1 MVTSYEL
8 KQKSRI
14 EEIGVDTLILEHKKT
29 GAKVLLMPC
38 DDENKVFTIGFR
50 TPVDNSTGVP
60 HILEHSVLCGSEK
73 YPCKDPF
80 IELAKG
86 SLNTFLNAMTYPDK
100 TVYPVAS
107 CNEKDFENLMDVYLD
122 AVFNPNIHREEKI
135 FRQEGWHYELD
146 SPEGELTYNGV
157 VYNEMKGVY
166 SSADGLLERAVS
178 KVLYG
183 GHTYGEESGGD
194 PDNIPELTYEQFK
207 DFHKRYYHPSNSY
220 IILYGNCDM
229 ERLLERIDADYLS
242 KYERLE
248 IDSSIPLPKA
258 LAEPADVTYP
268 YPISDSEDEN
278 NTTILTVNTAVD
290 CELDPIEFTAM
301 QILDYVL
308 LDVPGAPLREALIN
322 AGIGDDISGG
332 FSGGIRL
339 PYFGVTARNA
349 KTEQK
354 EEFLRIVEVTLKE
367 QAAGGLDKLALKA
380 AINVLEFRSREADFG
395 SMPKGLIYG
404 LQSFDSWLYDA
415 DPTIHL
421 RFEGIFKELKEKT
434 DSGYFE
440 ALIKKWLI
448 DNSYKA
454 VVTLVPEKGLT
465 QRNEQKL
472 KEKLA
477 QVKAGLSSEEIDAII
492 ENTRA
497 LKEYQSEPSKK
508 EDIEKI
514 PMLRREDI
522 SREELP
528 AVWEEREENGY
539 RILFSNVFTSGI
551 SYIKL
556 LFNLDKL
563 TAEEIAYCS
572 LLTEVLGYIDTEK
585 HTYAELSTLTNLNS
599 GGIGFNM
606 DAYPNAKELNKP
618 KLMLTANAKVLYDKT
633 DFAFETIGE
642 MLFESKLSDTKR
654 LKDIVAEVKSR
665 TKDNIL
671 SSGHQ
676 TALCRAGAA
685 KNMDRWFMDEVK
697 GIGFYRMLES
707 ADVDRLPEIFAG
719 ICRKLF
725 TKDNLIINI
734 ICDEEGYSKTVNS
747 IKLDCYEGGRT
758 AQLEFKPEETRKEAF
773 TSASMVNYV
782 ARFGNFKTHGFEYTG
797 ALAVLRVLMNYSYLW
812 NNIRVLGGAYGCSAI
827 FGNSGTVG
835 FTTFRDP
842 NLKKSDEV
850 FLGVPDFI
858 RNYEADE
865 REMTKSVIGAI
876 SEKDTPLTPLGKGL
890 RALSAYLGNVTEE
903 HRQKARDEIIGVTVE
918 DIRALAPLVE
928 AALNDGDVCA
938 LANESK
944 AKEETEYFDIIEPLY
959 P

>member
-194 PDNIPELTYEQFK
+194 PENIPELTYEQFK

-278 NTTILTVNTAVD
+278 NTTILTVNMAVD

-308 LDVPGAPLREALIN
+308 LDVPGAPIREALIN

-354 EEFLRIVEVTLKE
+354 EEFLRIVEATLKE

-421 RFEGIFKELKEKT
+421 RFEGIFRELKEKIDT
-434 DSGYFE
+434 DYFE
-440 ALIKKWLI
+440 SLIVKWLL
-448 DNSYKA
+448 NNQYKA

-465 QRNEQKL
+465 QKNEQIL

-477 QVKAGLSSEEIDAII
+477 AIKANLSPEEVQSII
-492 ENTRA
+492 EKTKA

-508 EDIEKI
+508 EDVEKI
-514 PMLRREDI
+514 PLLKREDI
-522 SREELP
+522 KREETP
-528 AVWEEREENGY
+528 AVWEEREADGY
-539 RILFSNVFTSGI
+539 KIIFNNVFTSGI

-556 LFNLDKL
+556 LFDLDKL
-563 TAEEIAYCS
+563 DADEIAYCS

-585 HTYAELSTLTNLNS
+585 HSYAELSTLTNLYS
-599 GGIGFNM
+599 GGMGFSM
-606 DAYPNAKELNKP
+606 DGYPNVIDP
-618 KLMLTANAKVLYDKT
+618 SRPRFMMTANAKVLYGNT
-633 DFAFETIGE
+633 DFAFEALNE

-654 LKDIVAEVKSR
+654 LKEIVAEVKSR

-671 SSGHQ
+671 SAGHQ
-676 TALCRAGAA
+676 TALCRAGGA
-685 KNMDRWFMDEVK
+685 KNPYRWFMDEVK
-697 GIGFYRMLES
+697 GIGYYRMLEK
-707 ADVDRLPEIFAG
+707 VEVEKLPEIFDG
-719 ICRKLF
+719 ICHKIF
-725 TKDNLIINI
+725 SKDNLIINI
-734 ICDEEGYSKTVNS
+734 ICDENGYEKTVNS
-747 IKLDCYEGGRT
+747 IKLDCYEGGRNS
-758 AQLEFKPEETRKEAF
+758 AFVFKPRETGKEAF
-773 TSASMVNYV
+773 ISASMVNYV
-782 ARFGNFKTHGFEYTG
+782 ARFGNFRAHGFDYTG

-827 FGNSGTVG
+827 FGNTGTAG

-850 FLGVPDFI
+850 FLGIPEYI

-865 REMTKSVIGAI
+865 REMTKAVIGAI

-903 HRQKARDEIIGVTVE
+903 ERQKARNEILDITVE
-918 DIRALAPLVE
+918 DIRALAPLIE
-928 AALNDGDVCA
+928 AVISDGDVCA

-944 AKEETEYFDIIEPLY
+944 AKEEAEYFDTIEPLY
-959 P
+959 S